1 MDCSDKTLIK
11 LLTQQS
17 HVKEYLWP
25 IKPNY
30 QRDDSESGALGLKT
44 IQWKE
49 KGTKKTI
56 KDHLGL

>member
-1 MDCSDKTLIK
+1 MDYSDKTLIK

-25 IKPNY
+25 IKPDY

-44 IQWKE
+44 IQ
-49 KGTKKTI
+49 
-56 KDHLGL
+56 